1 MQAWELLV
9 ADSVL
14 YPRCRKRLLEPV
26 LNNKLTSNSSEPR
39 RSLLEGGFQDQI
51 LPDRLRKSIQDQQ
64 ERSEILISV
73 IQLAIVFTFGL
84 LYSIA
89 PKTFTQD
96 ADFAP
101 VPWVLALYLV
111 FSLIRLGLAV
121 KRKLPDW
128 MLYLSSVA
136 DIVLLMGLIW
146 SFHLQYEQPPSF
158 YLKAPTLLYLFI
170 FISIRALHFD
180 PRFVIS
186 TGLSAATGWVLMV
199 VYVLLNDPASNMITR
214 DYIEYMT
221 SNSVLIGAEFDKI
234 VSILMVTGVLAL
246 ALHRARGL
254 LIESIIEG
262 SAARDLSRFVPQEV
276 AQKVIQSEEGAITGK
291 GEVSECTILFTDIEG
306 FTAIS
311 ETLTPE
317 ELIEALNRYF
327 SLIAGPISQFGGVI
341 SQFQGDAVL
350 ATFNVPKPDSNHASN
365 AVRAALE
372 IQTVLDGVQFGEGI
386 SFNTRVGIN
395 TGSVVGGLVGSGDR
409 VGYTVHGDNVNLTAR
424 LEQLNKDYGTR
435 IIVSESTLA
444 EIPPN
449 MFEFQELGEVL
460 VRGLNRPVRIYTV
473 ASDLLPPPKAKV

>member
-1 MQAWELLV
+1 M
-9 ADSVL
+9 
-14 YPRCRKRLLEPV
+14 
-26 LNNKLTSNSSEPR
+26 NNKIASNNSEPPR
-39 RSLLEGGFQDQI
+39 FLLGRDFQDQI
-51 LPDRLRKSIQDQQ
+51 LPERLRKSIQDQQ

-84 LYSIA
+84 LYAIA
-89 PKTFTQD
+89 PKTFSQD

-121 KRKLPDW
+121 NRKLPDW

-158 YLKAPTLLYLFI
+158 YLKAPTLLYVFI
-170 FISIRALHFD
+170 FIAIRALHFD

-186 TGLSAATGWVLMV
+186 TGVSAAIGWVFMV
-199 VYVLLNDPASNMITR
+199 VYVLVIDPTNNMITR

-254 LIESIIEG
+254 LIESVIEG
-262 SAARDLSRFVPQEV
+262 SAARDLSRFVPEEV

-311 ETLTPE
+311 ETLAPE

-350 ATFNVPKPDSNHASN
+350 ATFNVPKADSNHACN

-372 IQTVLDGVQFGEGI
+372 IQAVLDGVEFGEGI

-435 IIVSESTLA
+435 IIVSDSTLA
-444 EIPPN
+444 EIPAN
-449 MFEFQELGEVL
+449 MFEFQELGEVM

-473 ASDLLPPPKAKV
+473 ASDLLPPPKD

>member
-1 MQAWELLV
+1 M
-9 ADSVL
+9 
-14 YPRCRKRLLEPV
+14 
-26 LNNKLTSNSSEPR
+26 
-39 RSLLEGGFQDQI
+39 
-51 LPDRLRKSIQDQQ
+51 
-64 ERSEILISV
+64 

-84 LYSIA
+84 LYAIA
-89 PKTFTQD
+89 PKTFSQD

-101 VPWVLALYLV
+101 VPWVLTLYLV
-111 FSLIRLGLAV
+111 FSLIRLGLAL

-170 FISIRALHFD
+170 FIAIRALHFD

-186 TGLSAATGWVLMV
+186 TGVSAVIGWALMV
-199 VYVLLNDPASNMITR
+199 VYVLLNDPANNMITR

-254 LIESIIEG
+254 LVESVIEG
-262 SAARDLSRFVPQEV
+262 SAARDLSRFVPEEV

-350 ATFNVPKPDSNHASN
+350 ATFNVPKPDINHASN

-372 IQTVLDGVQFGEGI
+372 IQSVLDGVEFGEGI

-435 IIVSESTLA
+435 IIVAESTLA
-444 EIPPN
+444 EIPPH
-449 MFEFQELGEVL
+449 MFEFQELGEVV

-473 ASDLLPPPKAKV
+473 TSDLLPPPQDRT

>member
-1 MQAWELLV
+1 
-9 ADSVL
+9 
-14 YPRCRKRLLEPV
+14 V
-26 LNNKLTSNSSEPR
+26 LNNKIASNNYEPR
-39 RSLLEGGFQDQI
+39 RSLPGRDFQDQI
-51 LPDRLRKSIQDQQ
+51 LPERLRKSIQDQQ

-84 LYSIA
+84 LYAIA
-89 PKTFTQD
+89 PKTFSQE

-121 KRKLPDW
+121 NRKLPDW

-136 DIVLLMGLIW
+136 DIALLMGLIW

-170 FISIRALHFD
+170 FIAIRALHFD

-186 TGLSAATGWVLMV
+186 TGVSAAIGWVFMV
-199 VYVLLNDPASNMITR
+199 VYVLVIDPTNNMITR

-254 LIESIIEG
+254 LIEAVIEG
-262 SAARDLSRFVPQEV
+262 SAARDLSRFVPEEV

-327 SLIAGPISQFGGVI
+327 TLIAGPISQFGGVI

-372 IQTVLDGVQFGEGI
+372 IQAVLDGVEFGEGI

-395 TGSVVGGLVGSGDR
+395 TGSVVGGLVGTGDR

-435 IIVSESTLA
+435 IIVSDSTLA
-444 EIPPN
+444 EIPSN
-449 MFEFQELGEVL
+449 MFEFRELGEVL

-473 ASDLLPPPKAKV
+473 ASDLLPAPKD

>member
-1 MQAWELLV
+1 MNKNLV
-9 ADSVL
+9 
-14 YPRCRKRLLEPV
+14 K
-26 LNNKLTSNSSEPR
+26 NSSKSQW
-39 RSLLEGGFQDQI
+39 SLLGRDLQDKF
-51 LPDRLRKSIQDQQ
+51 LPVRLRNSIQDQQ

-73 IQLAIVFTFGL
+73 IQLVIVFIFGF
-84 LYSIA
+84 LYAIA
-89 PKTFTQD
+89 PKTFSQD

-101 VPWVLALYLV
+101 VPWVLAIYLA
-111 FSLIRLGLAV
+111 FSLVRLYLAV

-128 MLYLSSVA
+128 MLYLSSIV
-136 DIVLLMGLIW
+136 DIALLLGLIW
-146 SFHLQYEQPPSF
+146 SFHLQYEQPASF

-170 FISIRALHFD
+170 FIAIRALHFD

-186 TGLSAATGWVLMV
+186 TGISAAIGWVLMV
-199 VYVLLNDPASNMITR
+199 IYVLVIDPTNNMITR

-246 ALHRARGL
+246 ALHRARNL
-254 LIESIIEG
+254 LFESVIEG
-262 SAARDLSRFVPQEV
+262 SAARDLSRFVPEEI

-317 ELIEALNRYF
+317 KLIEALNHYF
-327 SLIAGPISQFGGVI
+327 SLIAGPITEHGGVI

-350 ATFNVPKPDSNHASN
+350 ATFNVPRPDSDHASN
-365 AVRAALE
+365 AVRAALD
-372 IQTVLDGVQFGEGI
+372 IQSVLEGVEFGDGVH
-386 SFNTRVGIN
+386 FNTRVGIN
-395 TGSVVGGLVGSGDR
+395 TGAVVGGLVGSGDR

-435 IIVSESTLA
+435 IIVADSTKA
-444 EIPPN
+444 EIPDGS
-449 MFEFQELGEVL
+449 FVFSELGEVS

-473 ASDLLPPPKAKV
+473 NDL